1 MEFGLP
7 VPLACIWI
15 LAKSKPQQLYFFHS
29 GFWRVKNLTWST
41 SPVEKWANDTKQ
53 DHQKKISSYLAY
65 DTWTTKVS
73 SSGGIA
79 AVAHSTSVDSFNH
92 CLPSSWTDKKQP
104 GRPPQPVWNTW
115 LQLTYLGPVSTVPFQ
130 LNVINLLLFKWQ
142 GVRIATF
149 AFSNEKRGEVRPP
162 TIGKQLE
169 KKESYHTHRHTHTT

>member
-1 MEFGLP
+1 MLCALAKMKFGLP
-7 VPLACIWI
+7 FPLACIWI

-41 SPVEKWANDTKQ
+41 PPVEKWADDTKQ

-73 SSGGIA
+73 SSWGIA

-104 GRPPQPVWNTW
+104 GRPPQPVWNT
-115 LQLTYLGPVSTVPFQ
+115 LITV
-130 LNVINLLLFKWQ
+130 NLPRSCFNSALSVKCNK
-142 GVRIATF
+142 
-149 AFSNEKRGEVRPP
+149 SPP
-162 TIGKQLE
+162 L
-169 KKESYHTHRHTHTT
+169 